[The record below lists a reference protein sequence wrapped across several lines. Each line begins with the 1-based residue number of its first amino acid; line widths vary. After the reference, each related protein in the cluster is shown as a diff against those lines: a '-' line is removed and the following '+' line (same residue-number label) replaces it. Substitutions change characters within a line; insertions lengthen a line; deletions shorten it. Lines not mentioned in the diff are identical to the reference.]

1 MYDWSAKSR
10 IKLHV
15 GAGLSESVHF
25 SACLKKKK
33 QKKKKKT
40 QKKNNVFACD
50 GSYGIKKSA
59 ERYVLVNQ

>member
-33 QKKKKKT
+33 KKKKKKT
-40 QKKNNVFACD
+40 TFSLVMAHMVSKNQLK
-50 GSYGIKKSA
+50 GTS
-59 ERYVLVNQ
+59 

>member
-33 QKKKKKT
+33 KKKKKKT
-40 QKKNNVFACD
+40 FSLVMAHMVSKNQLK
-50 GSYGIKKSA
+50 GTS
-59 ERYVLVNQ
+59 

>member
-33 QKKKKKT
+33 KKKKKKT
-40 QKKNNVFACD
+40 QKKTF
-50 GSYGIKKSA
+50 S
-59 ERYVLVNQ
+59 LVMAHMVSKNQLKGTS